1 MKIGTVLRELHEAE
15 NDLVKDLLTVA
26 ERHRVDHD
34 IFHMGRTLAEWSR
47 RHVREIVPAASRY
60 GEQLDPEPH
69 GELGPGAALRE
80 KGSELMGRS
89 SSAGLLM
96 LRDLRDV
103 YLHSAAVLAD
113 WEMVGQAAQAIKD
126 EELKSLAERCQKETT
141 RQMKWANSKI
151 KEASTQVLVV

>member
-15 NDLVKDLLTVA
+15 NDLVKNLLTVA

-34 IFHMGRTLAEWSR
+34 IFHLGRTLAEWSR
-47 RHVREIVPAASRY
+47 RHVGEIAAIARKY

-69 GELGPGAALRE
+69 GELGPVAALRE
-80 KGSELMGRS
+80 KGSELLGRTPD
-89 SSAGLLM
+89 AGLLM

-103 YLHSAAVLAD
+103 YLHAAAVLAD
-113 WEMVGQAAQAIKD
+113 WEMIGQAAQAIKD
-126 EELKSLAERCQKETT
+126 EELVSLAHRCQQETT

-151 KEASTQVLVV
+151 KEASTQVLVA